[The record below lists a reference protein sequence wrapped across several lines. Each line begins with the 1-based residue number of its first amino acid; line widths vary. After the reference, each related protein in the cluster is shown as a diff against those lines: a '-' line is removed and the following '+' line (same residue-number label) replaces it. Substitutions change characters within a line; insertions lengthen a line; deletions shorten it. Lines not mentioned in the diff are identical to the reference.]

1 MGRNIISHWRLLRR
15 ALDHGRWLGPC
26 YRNYSIF
33 SRSEILLGSSSSSS
47 SFSAAPSHRSAPDF
61 QSPSLPFR
69 HCRPLCSA
77 SDPSNIIM
85 IKSEDQF
92 KKSLGKAQDEAL
104 PAIFYFTAA
113 WCGRLLSPVIKELSK
128 NHPQV
133 TTYKIDID
141 QKKLILEYFMPG
153 KIIESVAYF
162 FSRSP
167 FLIFF
172 DDLEGLERTLS
183 DLNITSVPTLHFF
196 QSGKKAG
203 EIIGADV
210 AGIKNI
216 MEKLYK

>member
-1 MGRNIISHWRLLRR
+1 MGTNIIAQWRLLRR

-47 SFSAAPSHRSAPDF
+47 FSAAPSHRSAPDF
-61 QSPSLPFR
+61 QSPTLPFQ

-92 KKSLGKAQDEAL
+92 KKSLGKAQDEAF

-113 WCGRLLSPVIKELSK
+113 WCGPCRLLSPVIKELSK

-141 QKKLILEYFMPG
+141 Q
-153 KIIESVAYF
+153 
-162 FSRSP
+162 
-167 FLIFF
+167 
-172 DDLEGLERTLS
+172 EGLERALN

>member
-113 WCGRLLSPVIKELSK
+113 WCGPCRLLSPVIKELSK

-141 QKKLILEYFMPG
+141 Q
-153 KIIESVAYF
+153 
-162 FSRSP
+162 
-167 FLIFF
+167 
-172 DDLEGLERTLS
+172 EGLERTLS
-183 DLNITSVPTLHFF
+183 DLNITSV
-196 QSGKKAG
+196 SGKKAG